1 MNDLAAATVFVID
14 DDGAVR
20 DSLATLLRAAGLPVR
35 TYESARTFLR
45 EFRPELSGCLM
56 LDIRMPGMS
65 GLELQEELDQRRC
78 RMPIIFLTG
87 HGDVPTA
94 VRALKRG
101 AFDFIE
107 KPHDEQRLVL
117 ATRNALRADA
127 EQRVGRNP
135 TLPSPA
141 DLDQRLALL
150 STRER
155 EVLEHV
161 LLGRP
166 TRAIADILC
175 VSVKTVEFHRSRIRE
190 KLRVGSLAELFRLF
204 LARGDAVESGTAP
217 AAANGLDPAPDWSA
231 SSRTSGKNP
240 S

>member
-1 MNDLAAATVFVID
+1 MNEVAAATVFVID

-35 TYESARTFLR
+35 TYESARHFLR
-45 EFRPELSGCLM
+45 EFRPEYSGCLM

-65 GLELQEELDQRRC
+65 GLELQEELAQRRC

-117 ATRNALRADA
+117 ATHNALRADA
-127 EQRVGRNP
+127 EQRAGLSATVASP
-135 TLPSPA
+135 T

-161 LLGRP
+161 LKGRP
-166 TRAIADILC
+166 TRAIADLLC

-204 LARGDAVESGTAP
+204 LAQENAVLPVTVP
-217 AAANGLDPAPDWSA
+217 TAANRLDP
-231 SSRTSGKNP
+231 TSD
-240 S
+240 

>member
-1 MNDLAAATVFVID
+1 MSEAAATVFVID
-14 DDGAVR
+14 DDSAVR

-45 EFRPELSGCLM
+45 EFRPEHSGCLM

-65 GLELQEELDQRRC
+65 GLELQEELNQRRC
-78 RMPIIFLTG
+78 RLPIIFLTG

-117 ATRNALRADA
+117 ATRNALRAEA
-127 EQRVGRNP
+127 EQRAGLST
-135 TLPSPA
+135 TLASAA

-150 STRER
+150 SMRER

-161 LLGRP
+161 LEGRP
-166 TRAIADILC
+166 TRTIADILC

-204 LARGDAVESGTAP
+204 LTHEEAMVVASAP
-217 AAANGLDPAPDWSA
+217 TAANRLDPTAD
-231 SSRTSGKNP
+231 
-240 S
+240 